1 MINPPPYYDRERLP
15 RSCYVDPQIR
25 QENSQI
31 LAWHFISTRLS
42 GVLISTSPIVLSEF
56 QRINCNWILRCGTR
70 ATWLSSQRKGRTV
83 LAFLPEI
90 PTRTIFSFA
99 IISLLFIRPKPLE
112 IQRHPISSLYPMIPP
127 AFIVSSLDFQI
138 RHILSLIPLCL
149 LILEY
154 IGTCRFEFTYIWSI
168 SKVLFVISRYYEI
181 VGKAVHY
188 CLIHLILGRSPAGIS
203 PRRCAIW
210 YTLMFSQ
217 SVIMVLILD
226 IVLFLRAP
234 YVFGAH
240 NAWSLWMNQGEA
252 FDGICNVFLHAS
264 SSLTALLI
272 GISFIVSHVLLW
284 VGIYMKRNV
293 GQGQVPVVKLVVREG
308 SWIFIVLF
316 ALVAGLMPSS
326 IAANTD
332 NPFVT
337 FICPTTIISVLSC
350 RIIQN
355 MHNIAI
361 NEASQRSPC
370 DNDQDFQLTTF
381 IHSEFAID
389 G

>member
-1 MINPPPYYDRERLP
+1 MTPP
-15 RSCYVDPQIR
+15 V
-25 QENSQI
+25 
-31 LAWHFISTRLS
+31 
-42 GVLISTSPIVLSEF
+42 
-56 QRINCNWILRCGTR
+56 
-70 ATWLSSQRKGRTV
+70 
-83 LAFLPEI
+83 
-90 PTRTIFSFA
+90 
-99 IISLLFIRPKPLE
+99 
-112 IQRHPISSLYPMIPP
+112 
-127 AFIVSSLDFQI
+127 FIVSSLDFQI

-154 IGTCRFEFTYIWSI
+154 IGTCRFEFTYIWSRPLSI

-181 VGKAVHY
+181 LGKAVHY
-188 CLIHLILGRSPAGIS
+188 CLIHLILGRSPTGIS
-203 PRRCAIW
+203 FRRCVLW

-217 SVIMVLILD
+217 TVIMVLILD
-226 IVLFLRAP
+226 ILLFLRVYALHRKRCCVLFLLIPIAAP
-234 YVFGAH
+234 YVLGTH
-240 NAWSLWMNQGEA
+240 KVWSLWTNQGEA
-252 FDGICNVFLHAS
+252 FDGICNVFLHTS

-272 GISFIVSHVLLW
+272 GISFIVSHILLW

-316 ALVAGLMPSS
+316 AIVAALMPSS
-326 IAANTD
+326 IAVNTD

-337 FICPTTIISVLSC
+337 FICPTTIISILNC

-361 NEASQRSPC
+361 NEASRRSPC

-381 IHSEFAID
+381 IHSDFVID
-389 G
+389 S